1 MSEKIYYVVFF
12 EGNMFQ
18 AFGDFLSGGKCIN
31 KEGPFLFEKEA
42 AERSMRHTRA
52 CIVYNAVKQSFLND
66 IRHAN
71 YAYDAVHNL
80 IAWAKKNIPIITR
93 RKSVVGILETI
104 PEYPCETSPDIITGS
119 LVTEPSIRLDTL
131 PLEYVF
137 EPAVE
142 TEPLVE
148 TEPIVPDAIV
158 PDAIVPDAIV
168 PENEL
173 IVVPAPSTVTPS
185 LARWCFFEQNSIH
198 HEQEDLNIKVE
209 IGNIADKVFTSI
221 KAYGGDFLSIANLAK
236 GITFNMGLGMAN
248 SKDVSEI
255 LKEIEDM
262 ETGGTPS
269 FLIIKLEKKKSSNK
283 ISVPGFF
290 SRNKKASLFT
300 VEYSFFKPKNAAAHL
315 ICEDLLNTKIQHKIN
330 FLKTQTA

>member
-18 AFGDFLSGGKCIN
+18 AFGDYFSGSKCIN
-31 KEGPFLFEKEA
+31 KEGPFLFENEA
-42 AERSMRHTRA
+42 AERSMRYTRA
-52 CIVYNAVKQSFLND
+52 CIVYNAAKQSFLND
-66 IRHAN
+66 IRHSG

-80 IAWAKKNIPIITR
+80 VTWAKKNIPIITR
-93 RKSVVGILETI
+93 RKSVVNILETI
-104 PEYPCETSPDIITGS
+104 PEYPCESSPLIITEKPIETITAP
-119 LVTEPSIRLDTL
+119 LVIVTEEEHIMSI
-131 PLEYVF
+131 V
-137 EPAVE
+137 PAQ
-142 TEPLVE
+142 
-148 TEPIVPDAIV
+148 PIV
-158 PDAIVPDAIV
+158 
-168 PENEL
+168 
-173 IVVPAPSTVTPS
+173 TPV
-185 LARWCFFEQNSIH
+185 LPRWCFFEQNSFH
-198 HEQEDLNIKVE
+198 HEQEDLDIRVE
-209 IGNIADKVFTSI
+209 IGNIADKVFTAI

-236 GITFNMGLGMAN
+236 GITFNLGLGMAN
-248 SKDVSEI
+248 STDVSEM
-255 LKEIEDM
+255 LKEIEDT

-290 SRNKKASLFT
+290 HRDKKASLFT